1 MAEQTSRRASILAC
15 AAGRAWRAV
24 TDRCRGLLGPQ
35 EYRPEAYYMRGPGPR
50 WREKHTRELHIEKI
64 RG

>member
-50 WREKHTRELHIEKI
+50 WREKHARELHIEKI